1 MVDKQMEVAKIVRA
15 IMKMH
20 GNQRVF
26 NNIYESGTRT
36 VKCYRNQRGEL
47 PVGMLSVIEGVLQQ
61 ITTRYTVKYTK
72 GSKYGAPGFIV
83 KLYR

>member
-1 MVDKQMEVAKIVRA
+1 MEVAKIVRA

-20 GNQRVF
+20 GVQRVF

-47 PVGMLSVIEGVLQQ
+47 LVRTE
-61 ITTRYTVKYTK
+61 
-72 GSKYGAPGFIV
+72 
-83 KLYR
+83 LYWCFNS

>member
-20 GNQRVF
+20 GKQRVF

-36 VKCYRNQRGEL
+36 VKCYRGQYGGL
-47 PVGMLSVIEGVLQQ
+47 PLGMRETIENVLQQ

-72 GSKYGAPGFIV
+72 GSKYGGPGFIV
-83 KLYR
+83 KIYR